1 MFYGYKETSIAIS
14 FFHASG
20 IVTCAGAPGKLLF
33 ASFAHRQHARQH
45 ENPATELLAS
55 PLGFFSSVITTRKYS
70 LNPVIPYTR
79 WLFSSSRIQCMLSMS
94 LRVSFN
100 LCLLCR
106 TVLFIPSFN
115 DLTGYFNVSLHF
127 VAFPTVYW
135 ILIHA
140 IPNYALK
147 HTYQL
152 RDMASILAYPC
163 EQPYYPGRAPLN
175 ITWISCRTDR
185 RSTRVIRS
193 DKSNNHG
200 DCRWITIIRLGKSV
214 GHHCNSLAGHS
225 DCGHRRLGG
234 IMLENEST
242 AKNVSLSKGPVYK
255 TDQWR

>member
-1 MFYGYKETSIAIS
+1 
-14 FFHASG
+14 
-20 IVTCAGAPGKLLF
+20 
-33 ASFAHRQHARQH
+33 
-45 ENPATELLAS
+45 
-55 PLGFFSSVITTRKYS
+55 
-70 LNPVIPYTR
+70 
-79 WLFSSSRIQCMLSMS
+79 MS

-100 LCLLCR
+100 LYLLCR

-115 DLTGYFNVSLHF
+115 DLIGYFNVSLHF
-127 VAFPTVYW
+127 VAVPTVFW
-135 ILIHA
+135 ILIQYQIMHWSTRTNSA
-140 IPNYALK
+140 IWPV
-147 HTYQL
+147 
-152 RDMASILAYPC
+152 SYPC